1 MVDDKELLS
10 GKGVDQINLFKLVRY
25 LQESKLARK
34 VEGYAVHAATLT
46 SQANSKTSQKKPE
59 STAPV
64 LHQISSLLSALT
76 HPSKEGR
83 LFYTRDPSAKDSEMI
98 CLKFLLLDPSTHF
111 EEIVSEARYV
121 CQEENEFQRQTH

>member
-1 MVDDKELLS
+1 MS

-34 VEGYAVHAATLT
+34 VEGYAVHAAALT
-46 SQANSKTSQKKPE
+46 SQTNPNTAQTKPE

-83 LFYTRDPSAKDSEMI
+83 LFYSRESLTNDARTI

-121 CQEENEFQRQTH
+121 NHEVLLGVKH